1 MKKMKTIKIKYLKPI
16 TPIQKIQVGD
26 WIDLRCAEAVSLKK
40 GDFYMIP
47 LGVCMEL
54 PKEYEAIVAPRSSL
68 FRKYGLIQTNGIGII
83 DYTYNGDND
92 EWKLPVLATKDI
104 TIPFDE
110 RICQFRIQ
118 RNQPPIVFEA
128 VATLGNKDRGGFGST
143 GGK

>member
-26 WIDLRCAEAVSLKK
+26 WVDLRCAETVTLKA
-40 GDFYMIP
+40 GEFCLIP

-54 PKEYEAIVAPRSSL
+54 PREHEAIIAPRSSL
-68 FRKYGLIQTNGIGII
+68 FKKYGVIQTNGIGII

-92 EWKLPVLATKDI
+92 EWKFPALALRDT
-104 TIPFDE
+104 TIPFNE

>member
-26 WIDLRCAEAVSLKK
+26 WVDLRCAETVTLKA
-40 GDFYMIP
+40 GEFCLIP

-54 PKEYEAIVAPRSSL
+54 PREHEAIIAPRSSL
-68 FRKYGLIQTNGIGII
+68 FKKYGVIQTNGIGII

-92 EWKLPVLATKDI
+92 EWKFPALALRDT
-104 TIPFDE
+104 TIPFNE

-118 RNQPPIVFEA
+118 RNQPPYVFEM
-128 VATLGNKDRGGFGST
+128 VVSLGNQDRGGFGST